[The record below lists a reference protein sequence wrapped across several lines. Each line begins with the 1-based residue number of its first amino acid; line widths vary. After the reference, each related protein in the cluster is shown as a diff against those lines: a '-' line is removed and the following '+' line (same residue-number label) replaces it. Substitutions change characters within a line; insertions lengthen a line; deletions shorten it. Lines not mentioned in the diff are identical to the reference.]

1 MYTITRA
8 NPDNKDFQILVN
20 ELDLYLAIRNG
31 DTNDFFAQY
40 NKIDHI
46 KYVVLAYEGE
56 DPIGCGAMKDY
67 EDFTMEI
74 KRMFV
79 PADKRGKGIAKS
91 ILMELEQCAKELG
104 YKKCILETGD
114 DMKEAVSLYKKCDY
128 KIIPNYGQYKSVANS
143 VCFEKSIN

>member
-8 NPDNKDFQILVN
+8 NSDNKDFQILVN

-31 DTNDFFAQY
+31 DTNDFFAKY
-40 NKIDHI
+40 NKIEHI

-56 DPIGCGAMKDY
+56 EPIGCGAMKDY

-91 ILMELEQCAKELG
+91 ILTELEQWAKELG

-114 DMKEAVSLYKKCDY
+114 DMKEAISLYKKCDY
-128 KIIPNYGQYKSVANS
+128 KIIPNYGQYKSVAVS
-143 VCFEKSIN
+143 VCFEKSII